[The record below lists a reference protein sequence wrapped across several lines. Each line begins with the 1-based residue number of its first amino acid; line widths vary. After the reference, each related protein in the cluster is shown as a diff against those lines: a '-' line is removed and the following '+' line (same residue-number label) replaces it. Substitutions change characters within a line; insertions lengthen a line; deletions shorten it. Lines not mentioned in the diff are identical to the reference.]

1 MIPVVYTKAM
11 RSFIRYRQLHLSP
24 SQFLEED
31 VFSSEI
37 EVKTEKKGACAPLS
51 CRSGVNRRRALRVGR
66 TIFSPEALTYGELC
80 IDRAAL
86 L

>member
-37 EVKTEKKGACAPLS
+37 EVKTEKKGRVHL
-51 CRSGVNRRRALRVGR
+51 CRVDRVS
-66 TIFSPEALTYGELC
+66 TADAHYE
-80 IDRAAL
+80 
-86 L
+86 